1 MATLTYRQAL
11 NEALAEELERDNS
24 VFLIGEEVGE
34 YEGAFK
40 VSQGLL
46 KKFGAERVID
56 TPISEAG
63 FVGLAVGAAMYGLRP
78 IVEFMNWSFA
88 LVAFDQIVN
97 NAGSIRFMSGGQ
109 FSLPI
114 VFRGPSGGGT
124 QIGATHSHSLES
136 WLAHVPTFTVINPA
150 FPADAKGLL
159 KSAIRSNNPVC
170 FFEGERLYGIQG
182 EVPEEKD
189 FLLPIGKARLVTE
202 GNDVTIVS
210 SGFSTHVVL
219 KAIEELSK
227 ENISVE
233 LVDLR
238 TIKPYDFDLLAS
250 SLKKTNRLVI
260 VEEGKPF
267 AGWGAQIAYDV
278 QRLLFDELDAPIYRV
293 SNLDLPNPYNGKLEQ
308 EVLPNPTRV
317 VKAVKE
323 VLR

>member
-1 MATLTYRQAL
+1 MANLTYRQAL
-11 NEALAEELERDNS
+11 NEALSEELERDHT

-34 YEGAFK
+34 YGGAFK

-46 KKFGAERVID
+46 KKFGPERIID
-56 TPISEAG
+56 TPISEAA
-63 FVGLAVGAAMYGLRP
+63 FTGLAVGAVMYGLRP

-88 LVAFDQIVN
+88 LVAFDQIIN

-109 FSLPI
+109 FKFPI

-124 QIGATHSHSLES
+124 QIGATHSHALEN
-136 WLAHVPTFTVINPA
+136 WLANVPTFTVINPA

-189 FLLPIGKARLVTE
+189 FLVPIGKAQIVTE
-202 GNDVTIVS
+202 GKDVTVLS

-219 KAIEELSK
+219 QALETLSK

-233 LVDLR
+233 IIDLR
-238 TIKPYDFDLLAS
+238 TIKPYDFDLIAS
-250 SLKKTNRLVI
+250 SIQKTNRLVI

-278 QRLLFDELDAPIYRV
+278 QQLLFDELDAPIYRV
-293 SNLDLPNPYNGKLEQ
+293 SNLDIPNPYNGKLEQ
-308 EVLPNPTRV
+308 EILPNPLRV
-317 VKAVKE
+317 IQAVHN
-323 VLR
+323 VLK

>member
-11 NEALAEELERDNS
+11 NEALSEELERDNT

-34 YEGAFK
+34 YGGAFK

-46 KKFGAERVID
+46 KKFGPERIID
-56 TPISEAG
+56 TPISEAA
-63 FVGLAVGAAMYGLRP
+63 FTGLAVGAAMYGLRP
-78 IVEFMNWSFA
+78 IVEFMDWSFA
-88 LVAFDQIVN
+88 LVAFDQIIN

-109 FSLPI
+109 FNFPI

-124 QIGATHSHSLES
+124 QIGATHSHALEN
-136 WLAHVPTFTVINPA
+136 WLANVPTFTVINPA

-182 EVPEEKD
+182 DVPEEKD
-189 FLLPIGKARLVTE
+189 FLVPIGKAQIVTE
-202 GNDVTIVS
+202 GKDVTVLS

-219 KAIEELSK
+219 QALETLSK

-233 LVDLR
+233 MIDLR
-238 TIKPYDFDLLAS
+238 TIKPYDFDLVAS
-250 SLKKTNRLVI
+250 SLQKTNRLVI

-278 QRLLFDELDAPIYRV
+278 QHLLFDELDAPIYRV
-293 SNLDLPNPYNGKLEQ
+293 SNLDIPNPYNGKLEQ
-308 EVLPNPTRV
+308 EILPNPLRV
-317 VKAVKE
+317 IQAVHN